1 MAYKRRF
8 RLEFSVSS
16 TQDKN
21 EAFCFFTGITKGRNS
36 FCREFCSMWFEL
48 WAEFDRAL
56 PGEIC
61 LKLQIFIEFRRKP
74 RRTTRYGLD
83 QLATV
88 IPLVELLRKIPVHFS
103 AFKDQ
108 CVTTALLSTALME
121 FVTVTARPTV
131 IHLVR
136 ICIGHAI
143 IQERSLTFSY
153 SQLST
158 CKF

>member
-1 MAYKRRF
+1 
-8 RLEFSVSS
+8 
-16 TQDKN
+16 
-21 EAFCFFTGITKGRNS
+21 
-36 FCREFCSMWFEL
+36 MWFEL
-48 WAEFDRAL
+48 RTEHDRAL

-61 LKLQIFIEFRRKP
+61 LKFQIFIEFRRKL

-88 IPLVELLRKIPVHFS
+88 ILLVELLRKIPVHFS

-136 ICIGHAI
+136 ICIGLAI
-143 IQERSLTFSY
+143 IQEKSLTFFY
-153 SQLST
+153 SKLST

>member
-8 RLEFSVSS
+8 WLEFSVSS

-21 EAFCFFTGITKGRNS
+21 ETFCFFTGITKSRTS
-36 FCREFCSMWFEL
+36 FYREFCSMWFQL

-88 IPLVELLRKIPVHFS
+88 ILLVELLRKIPVHFS
-103 AFKDQ
+103 AFNDQ

-143 IQERSLTFSY
+143 IQERSLTFSH

-158 CKF
+158 C